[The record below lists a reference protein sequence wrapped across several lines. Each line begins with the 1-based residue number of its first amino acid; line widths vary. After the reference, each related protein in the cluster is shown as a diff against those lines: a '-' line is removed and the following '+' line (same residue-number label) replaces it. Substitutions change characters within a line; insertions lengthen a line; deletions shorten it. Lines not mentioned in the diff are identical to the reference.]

1 MGKLFITAT
10 LVLLL
15 IACRQQEPKAKI
27 AAVSEYGLVMDS
39 IPKRVTINTKAMAI
53 LNAWPEFSTLESSFD
68 ALYMAENREDL
79 ILIVEDFVEKQ
90 KVLEASEYPEEFDK
104 AQIKSRQKVL
114 KTYILKLKAALEYRS
129 DVYEPMS
136 EMITAYNA
144 LRTQFNVTVNNTLNT
159 KLLLDK

>member
-1 MGKLFITAT
+1 MTDIKPAAPRQRGLLGTALRDPLTHFVIGGALLFAAWAGFSPQAAPPPDPMRIEITEDD
-10 LVLLL
+10 LL
-15 IACRQQEPKAKI
+15 
-27 AAVSEYGLVMDS
+27 
-39 IPKRVTINTKAMAI
+39 
-53 LNAWPEFSTLESSFD
+53 
-68 ALYMAENREDL
+68 
-79 ILIVEDFVEKQ
+79 LIVEDFVEKQ